1 MTLRD
6 LSLLDAFTEIV
17 PPEDPDR
24 EISVPYCCDLLS
36 VAMHGAPEDSAWCT
50 VMNNINTLAVSS
62 LADTACV
69 ILCDGIPAAPDVK
82 DKARQQEIC
91 LYETK
96 LNTFEAAL
104 EVYKK
109 IHELSI

>member
-1 MTLRD
+1 MTLQD
-6 LSLLDAFTEIV
+6 LSLLDAFTVIV
-17 PPEDPDR
+17 PPDDPER

-36 VAMHGAPEDSAWCT
+36 VAMHGAPMDSAWCT

-69 ILCDGIPAAPDVK
+69 ILCAGIPATPEVRE
-82 DKARQQEIC
+82 KAAAQEIC
-91 LYETK
+91 LFETP
-96 LNTFEAAL
+96 LNSFEAAL

>member
-1 MTLRD
+1 MTLSD
-6 LSLLDAFTEIV
+6 LKQMENFTEIV

-69 ILCDGIPAAPDVK
+69 ILCDGIAATPEVRQ
-82 DKARQQEIC
+82 KALQQEIC
-91 LYETK
+91 LFETS
-96 LNTFEAAL
+96 LNSFEAAL
-104 EVYKK
+104 EVYKR